1 MNKTI
6 KLFWDAIRGTEKDF
20 TSGSI
25 NRAIVLLSVPMILE
39 MVMESTFAVVDIY
52 FVSRIGEN
60 AINTVG
66 LTESVLMLVYS
77 LAIGLAMGA
86 TAMVARRIG
95 EKKPEEAANVAV
107 QALMLSATIAIVVGV
122 LGFYFAEDILR
133 N

>member
-6 KLFWDAIRGTEKDF
+6 KIIWDAIRGSEKDF

-25 NRAIVLLSVPMILE
+25 NRAIILLSIPMILE

-52 FVSRIGEN
+52 FVGKIGEN

-86 TAMVARRIG
+86 TAMVSRRIG
-95 EKKPEEAANVAV
+95 EKRRKK
-107 QALMLSATIAIVVGV
+107 QRML
-122 LGFYFAEDILR
+122 LFR
-133 N
+133 H

>member
-1 MNKTI
+1 MNKTLKI
-6 KLFWDAIRGTEKDF
+6 IWDAIRGSEKDF

-25 NRAIVLLSVPMILE
+25 NRAIILLSIPMILE

-52 FVSRIGEN
+52 FVGKIGEN

-86 TAMVARRIG
+86 TAMVSR
-95 EKKPEEAANVAV
+95 
-107 QALMLSATIAIVVGV
+107 LSLIHI
-122 LGFYFAEDILR
+122 
-133 N
+133 